1 MESWHLP
8 INLSAQIAPDY
19 ISEYLNFQNFLGGHV
34 PGPPSMSH
42 LGFSLWAP
50 MYPYCISP
58 QYAPLRLANK
68 KCLGTPLTSII
79 DKSLFQKVYLLCAI
93 WWSVISTRPV
103 IKGQRLRTSFGYHE
117 HDLQLCTF
125 TGNKRKKEQKNLLAV
140 QFLPANFIHL
150 TTWNLSDSSVIQLYI
165 KRGWMLTSRT
175 CRCEKPWI
183 IFLLLFPSTV
193 NSLYS
198 GHNRNLELMSSLVIV
213 HNCKSLFQ
221 SNICNLFLPGI

>member
-34 PGPPSMSH
+34 LRPPSMSYFG
-42 LGFSLWAP
+42 LSLWAP
-50 MYPYCISP
+50 TRPYCISP
-58 QYAPLRLANK
+58 QYAPLRLTNK

-79 DKSLFQKVYLLCAI
+79 NKNLFLAVYLLCTI
-93 WWSVISTRPV
+93 WCSVISTRPV
-103 IKGQRLRTSFGYHE
+103 IKGQGLRISPGYYE
-117 HDLQLCTF
+117 RDLQLCTF
-125 TGNKRKKEQKNLLAV
+125 MGNKRKKEQKNLLAV

-150 TTWNLSDSSVIQLYI
+150 TTWNHSDSSVIQLYI

-175 CRCEKPWI
+175 CRCEKPWV
-183 IFLLLFPSTV
+183 IFLLLFPSMV
-193 NSLYS
+193 NSLYN
-198 GHNRNLELMSSLVIV
+198 GHNGDLELMSSLPSV